1 MQIKKRNEN
10 IRELRDT
17 ASTIKRGYWRRAAQ
31 SWVKSTQHHI
41 MKGSVAHLRPRLL
54 LTSLHQVHISSTAGV
69 WMRIGTILRTTR
81 YKVPH
86 DCSHHSLLEIPCQ
99 LPHWLAWPLMC
110 FSEPCLSL
118 TSAWTGPGLSNGM
131 CCDWPLQ
138 SHSRHQLFSV
148 PNSPTWRGSASIWLW
163 PCPWSLH
170 LCHVIGPE
178 QSQTLSLGPAPSQSH
193 VFPGD
198 GQGLE
203 VPPLCA
209 PQTDL
214 QAGKCPRA
222 SLCPGSFYSQDAL
235 VCGDGFLLSHFPV
248 TSQTSPLEGHLL
260 RSLMTSSGPNLT

>member
-178 QSQTLSLGPAPSQSH
+178 QSQTLSLLVLRP
-193 VFPGD
+193 
-198 GQGLE
+198 
-203 VPPLCA
+203 
-209 PQTDL
+209 
-214 QAGKCPRA
+214 A
-222 SLCPGSFYSQDAL
+222 SLMCSREMAKDWKS
-235 VCGDGFLLSHFPV
+235 LLSVHLRQTCRQASAPGHPSALEASTHRMHWCVGMDFCFLTSLSLLKPHPWKV
-248 TSQTSPLEGHLL
+248 TC
-260 RSLMTSSGPNLT
+260 